1 MKQVNSIKEE
11 ADTAEKMYNGVF
23 GLLAKRDNFV
33 CQFLRVML
41 YRKNVL
47 WRDLNMK
54 FDDYIHGEVKAS
66 LNKIK
71 EN

>member
-1 MKQVNSIKEE
+1 MKTVNSIKEE
-11 ADTAEKMYNGVF
+11 SDTSEKMYAGVYRLV
-23 GLLAKRDNFV
+23 GIKDNIF

-41 YRKNVL
+41 YKKNVL
-47 WRDLNMK
+47 WRDLNMR
-54 FDDYIHGEVKAS
+54 FDDYIHGEVKSS